1 MSESYGAAYQWF
13 VNGLSWFKGVTY
25 LIKQAQLARFGLLI
39 CWVQE
44 DATIQQGAVHICHHA
59 THIPQALRLLV
70 CWVLAL
76 MHISA

>member
-1 MSESYGAAYQWF
+1 MVQ
-13 VNGLSWFKGVTY
+13 GVTY
-25 LIKQAQLARFGLLI
+25 LIQQAQLARFGLLI

-59 THIPQALRLLV
+59 AHIPQALGLLV

-76 MHISA
+76 MHIPASSQGYHDAHVCMTKQVQ